1 MQHTPGPWSNNGG
14 RIEAANAFTSE
25 AEVVATVGII
35 DQQTDQD
42 TANATLI
49 AAAPT
54 LLEVACEIAED
65 DRVDL
70 VDSERRIRL
79 YGVLQRAGVEVPT
92 CW

>member
-1 MQHTPGPWSNNGG
+1 MRHTSGPWSNNDG

-25 AEVVATVGII
+25 AEVVATVGIVN
-35 DQQTDQD
+35 QQTDLD
-42 TANATLI
+42 MANATLI

-54 LLEVACEIAED
+54 LLEVAQEIAYD